1 MNVTRDENGNR
12 TWSSN
17 GISREKHFRVNRE
30 WSGQKMKSMG
40 KRRGFLNL
48 QGYSF
53 MAPALVVITVFTIVP
68 IIAAFVMMFFK
79 VDLLSDTWNFTGLSN
94 FAKIFEDPKFWAAF
108 WNTARYVAVVVPIQT
123 IGAMVLAVLIN
134 SKIKFKSGILAVLF
148 IPTLTSSA
156 AMTLI
161 FMWLFNNNSGLVTQ
175 MIFEIT
181 GLQLNFLTDPNLA
194 LSVIMTMNI
203 FSTIPTFLI
212 VFLSALQDIPK
223 SLYEAASI
231 DGAGSVRQF
240 ISITVPQLAPI
251 TFYVL
256 TMGII
261 GCFQIFDQ
269 AYIMSGG
276 DGGPMN
282 STLTFTLYIYQLAF
296 NSNDMGRASALAFI
310 LAAIIFT
317 VSFIVRKLM
326 KSDEV
331 NG

>member
-1 MNVTRDENGNR
+1 MKLQKKRNGYQNV
-12 TWSSN
+12 
-17 GISREKHFRVNRE
+17 
-30 WSGQKMKSMG
+30 
-40 KRRGFLNL
+40 

-53 MAPALVVITVFTIVP
+53 MSPALLIITIFTIIP
-68 IIAAFVMMFFK
+68 IIAAFIMMFFK
-79 VDLLSDTWNFTGLSN
+79 VDLLSDTWNFIGLGN
-94 FAKIFEDPKFWAAF
+94 FAKILEDPKFWAAF
-108 WNTARYVAVVVPIQT
+108 TNTAKYVAIVVPLQT
-123 IGAMVLAVLIN
+123 IGAMILAVLIN
-134 SKIKFKSGILAVLF
+134 SKIKFKSSILGILF

-175 MIFEIT
+175 MIFDIT
-181 GLQLNFLTDPNLA
+181 GMQLNFLTDPQLA
-194 LSVIMTMNI
+194 LGVIMTMNI

-212 VFLSALQDIPK
+212 VFLSALQDVPQ

-231 DGAGSVRQF
+231 DGAGNVRKF

-251 TFYVL
+251 TFYVI
-256 TMGII
+256 TMGVI

-310 LAAIIFT
+310 LALIIFT
-317 VSFIVRKLM
+317 VSYAVRKIM

>member
-1 MNVTRDENGNR
+1 
-12 TWSSN
+12 
-17 GISREKHFRVNRE
+17 
-30 WSGQKMKSMG
+30 MKP
-40 KRRGFLNL
+40 KKQRKNYQNL

-53 MAPALVVITVFTIVP
+53 MSPALLIILVFTIIP

-79 VDLLSDTWNFTGLSN
+79 VDLLADTWDFIGLGN
-94 FAKIFEDPKFWAAF
+94 FAKIIEDPKFWAAF
-108 WNTARYVAVVVPIQT
+108 ANTAKYVSIVVPIQT
-123 IGAMVLAVLIN
+123 MGAMILAVLIN
-134 SKIKFKSGILAVLF
+134 SKIKFKSSILAILF

-175 MIFEIT
+175 MIFNIT
-181 GLQLNFLTDPNLA
+181 GMQLNFLTDPNLA
-194 LSVIMTMNI
+194 LGVIMTMNI

-212 VFLSALQDIPK
+212 VFLSALQDIPT

-231 DGAGSVRQF
+231 DGANNFRKF
-240 ISITVPQLAPI
+240 TSITVPQLTPI
-251 TFYVL
+251 TFYVI
-256 TMGII
+256 TMGVI

-276 DGGPMN
+276 DGGPLN

-296 NSNDMGRASALAFI
+296 NSNDMGRASTLAFI
-310 LAAIIFT
+310 LAVIIFT
-317 VSFIVRKLM
+317 VSFVVRRVM